1 MFDALVS
8 TLSDT
13 RLEPDL
19 HALLWSVVNVFH
31 RRIDRIERDLDA
43 NESAQRSGQREQD
56 GSEVRSVEL
65 ERLVAQGLTLIER
78 RNSFEYIRDAAAEL
92 YGLHTGHA
100 WRPRTGS
107 MVNRAT
113 MTAAMIDSREFIN
126 ARRRADAQVLLP
138 KGTRIAFAGGVDFND
153 HQRIWVVLD
162 KVMAKHADMVL
173 LHGGTPRG
181 ADKIAACW
189 ADARKVSQVVFKPDW
204 IRHQKA
210 APFKRNDQL
219 LEALPIGVVVFPG
232 SGVTDNLADKAKA
245 MGIPLFECRKAG
257 GA

>member
-1 MFDALVS
+1 
-8 TLSDT
+8 
-13 RLEPDL
+13 
-19 HALLWSVVNVFH
+19 
-31 RRIDRIERDLDA
+31 
-43 NESAQRSGQREQD
+43 
-56 GSEVRSVEL
+56 
-65 ERLVAQGLTLIER
+65 
-78 RNSFEYIRDAAAEL
+78 
-92 YGLHTGHA
+92 
-100 WRPRTGS
+100 

-138 KGTRIAFAGGVDFND
+138 KGTRIAFAGGVDCND
-153 HQRIWVVLD
+153 HQRIWAVLD
-162 KVMAKHADMVL
+162 KVVAKHADMIL

-181 ADKIAACW
+181 AEKIAACW

-204 IRHQKA
+204 TRHQKA

-245 MGIPLFECRKAG
+245 MGIPLFDCRKPG